1 MKLSEMPHVIQFNKR
16 DLPKLSAIEDMNSA
30 LNKYNAPFYE
40 SVATTGIGVQDTLK
54 AIVKLVL
61 LNLTRKYE
69 TKSAVE
75 APAAAVTAPAMAVAQ
90 MASVASA
97 SASHGATPVAVAAP
111 AAPKTV
117 DVQTRQAIPLSPIEA
132 EPAAPRASARSAK
145 RRAASP
151 PPPVQTMSPFEENE
165 IDGLVGEVEEIHT
178 PALPSPNEEGAWM
191 GSPEEAETPAAANDP
206 VAYGTSVPLE
216 DLLARSGTPASSD
229 AFEVDRGF
237 DPEWGGTPEPAVETV
252 AKAAPPRVAEP
263 DVRLTEV
270 ASDDDLFNDPSLEIA
285 HLADGEGR
293 EIVVPVMLGEGPQAK
308 RYKLAIRLRFHA
320 VD

>member
-1 MKLSEMPHVIQFNKR
+1 
-16 DLPKLSAIEDMNSA
+16 
-30 LNKYNAPFYE
+30 
-40 SVATTGIGVQDTLK
+40 
-54 AIVKLVL
+54 
-61 LNLTRKYE
+61 
-69 TKSAVE
+69 
-75 APAAAVTAPAMAVAQ
+75 
-90 MASVASA
+90 
-97 SASHGATPVAVAAP
+97 
-111 AAPKTV
+111 
-117 DVQTRQAIPLSPIEA
+117 
-132 EPAAPRASARSAK
+132 
-145 RRAASP
+145 
-151 PPPVQTMSPFEENE
+151 MSPFEENE
-165 IDGLVGEVEEIHT
+165 IDGLVGEVEEIHA

-237 DPEWGGTPEPAVETV
+237 DPEWGGTSEPAVETV